1 MCLVDRMVNSL
12 MKVDVR
18 EWDEDVLSDVLT
30 TRDQELVWKIPL
42 STDVE
47 SDGWFWRKESSELFT
62 VRSAYAILQQQKTS
76 MEQPNFSGAWTKLW
90 QLKLPPKVKDFLWR
104 VCTNS
109 LPTRFQLTTK
119 HVPINSDCPM
129 CSAAPET
136 SLHVLV
142 CCHFTQSC
150 WRQVR
155 VPAVGTDAMT
165 FCSWWEEGLREW
177 NEAERLEAWTFTIS
191 KQATEITSTY

>member
-42 STDVE
+42 STYVE

-177 NEAERLEAWTFTIS
+177 NEAERLEA
-191 KQATEITSTY
+191 